1 MIKLPADDDSSS
13 SYDFV
18 SATDLNV
25 GTTNAVTDIATD
37 IGASSC
43 DPNNTFY

>member
-1 MIKLPADDDSSS
+1 MIKMTTADDSCS